1 MARERGSVGLEF
13 GKGSGVPVGLFVPL
27 SLEARNGGLFLIPG
41 GCYRNQP
48 TSSGSTY
55 RPHQVVPIDEKER
68 VFSRRKR
75 GHRFHPVKREGEGL
89 LEGGHR
95 VVQWSI
101 IQWVG

>member
-55 RPHQVVPIDEKER
+55 RRKGAG
-68 VFSRRKR
+68 VFSTKKR
-75 GHRFHPVKREGEGL
+75 TPFPSCK
-89 LEGGHR
+89 EGGR
-95 VVQWSI
+95 RSSRRWS
-101 IQWVG
+101 